1 MRPPAPSSGPPSRP
15 PPSGRPARTRR
26 PPQFWRRHWRGRAEV
41 DEMRGGGGLM
51 CGPSPF
57 SSFPDLVLQSSRGA
71 RAPPLLPPSPVR
83 SPPSLPHPPPLCHI
97 RSSSGSPFS
106 LPLSLIAYFCVLVC
120 VSGHAVVVSSQACC
134 VCVCVCVCGGRFVC
148 GGGCM
153 VRALV
158 CENNFLLLPQFAL
171 PACSTRR
178 PPPRTTP
185 ATPCRSRPATRAAA
199 GRSLSTPPTPCPA
212 PACLPSHA
220 LSGRTPLHRTT
231 PPLPPRVPPTTPV
244 RRHFSGMPQPSA
256 SWSPSRWRWK
266 R

>member
-1 MRPPAPSSGPPSRP
+1 MRGGGGEGLGPSVLLLVSHIFFLSPSFSLILFFYRKPKPSMRPPAPSSGPPSRP

-134 VCVCVCVCGGRFVC
+134 VCVCVCVCVWRAFCLWGGLY
-148 GGGCM
+148 GA
-153 VRALV
+153 RAGL
-158 CENNFLLLPQFAL
+158 
-171 PACSTRR
+171 
-178 PPPRTTP
+178 
-185 ATPCRSRPATRAAA
+185 
-199 GRSLSTPPTPCPA
+199 
-212 PACLPSHA
+212 
-220 LSGRTPLHRTT
+220 
-231 PPLPPRVPPTTPV
+231 
-244 RRHFSGMPQPSA
+244 
-256 SWSPSRWRWK
+256 
-266 R
+266 